1 MPCRKI
7 QGNRPV
13 LVVLLASVA
22 GSLLG
27 VRAGAIEFKAGQHV
41 TVPADEV
48 IDGDLYATGE
58 TVTIDGKTVT
68 IDGTVRGDVVAS
80 GREVRVNGSIE
91 GDLMACGQAVVRG
104 GPHPSD
110 SFQPRLRWDPGS

>member
-58 TVTIDGKTVT
+58 TVTIDG
-68 IDGTVRGDVVAS
+68 TVRGDVVAS